1 MDRRGGLVARVYL
14 HRRFAILFYSL
25 LLTLVAAPTSG
36 ALGVD
41 AGLLELFL
49 AANLLIAM
57 ASVGGERSRWALLL
71 IVLILW
77 AARAATLWLGHPLVA
92 LIGLGIWTL
101 LGLFAAGAA
110 LRFAM
115 RTRSVGGEHIYAAL
129 SAYLLVGILFGF
141 LYWILQQAW
150 PASFAIADGLSRMS
164 AIYFSFITLDTLGY
178 GDIAPR
184 SDIARGLAML
194 EGVGG
199 QLFLAVLIARLVSA
213 YRQSDGEP

>member
-150 PASFAIADGLSRMS
+150 PASFAIIASTIFCVPSGLPQRVQRATAASLSTRGVFASDVRRRRGTS
-164 AIYFSFITLDTLGY
+164 AIG
-178 GDIAPR
+178 P
-184 SDIARGLAML
+184 
-194 EGVGG
+194 
-199 QLFLAVLIARLVSA
+199 
-213 YRQSDGEP
+213 